1 MILIFKPT
9 NKKTNEQNKSAE
21 LYPRLNINFLKVIV
35 IVLGLAIFSMISII
49 VLKLLRGDLNKNN
62 TVFTNTS
69 EDFHSE
75 YILELPNI
83 KSIKSV
89 ALDNG
94 NILIFTEDNLSSSLI
109 AITKNNKIKIIKLQN
124 SNVVKFNK
132 LK

>member
-1 MILIFKPT
+1 MN
-9 NKKTNEQNKSAE
+9 NKKTNDQNKSAE

-49 VLKLLRGDLNKNN
+49 VLKILRGDLNKNN
-62 TVFTNTS
+62 TEFTNTS
-69 EDFHSE
+69 DDFHSE

-89 ALDNG
+89 ALDNE
-94 NILIFTEDNLSSSLI
+94 NILIFSEDNLSSSLI
-109 AITKNNKIKIIKLQN
+109 TITKNNKIKIIKMQN

>member
-1 MILIFKPT
+1 MN
-9 NKKTNEQNKSAE
+9 NKKTNDQNKSAE

-49 VLKLLRGDLNKNN
+49 VFKILRGDLNKNN
-62 TVFTNTS
+62 TEFTNTS
-69 EDFHSE
+69 DDFHSE

-83 KSIKSV
+83 KSIKSI
-89 ALDNG
+89 ALDNE
-94 NILIFTEDNLSSSLI
+94 NILILSEDNLSSSLI
-109 AITKNNKIKIIKLQN
+109 TITKNNKIKIIKLQN

>member
-1 MILIFKPT
+1 MN
-9 NKKTNEQNKSAE
+9 NKKTNDQNKSTE
-21 LYPRLNINFLKVIV
+21 LYPKLNLNFLKVIV
-35 IVLGLAIFSMISII
+35 IVLGLAIFMMISII
-49 VLKLLRGDLNKNN
+49 ILKILSGDLNKNN
-62 TVFTNTS
+62 TEFTNTS
-69 EDFHSE
+69 DNFHSE

-89 ALDNG
+89 ALDNE

-109 AITKNNKIKIIKLQN
+109 TINKKNKIKIIKLQN

>member
-1 MILIFKPT
+1 MN
-9 NKKTNEQNKSAE
+9 NKKTNDQNKSAE

-35 IVLGLAIFSMISII
+35 IVLGLAIFAMISII
-49 VLKLLRGDLNKNN
+49 VLKILRGDLNKNN
-62 TVFTNTS
+62 TEFTNTS
-69 EDFHSE
+69 DDFHSE

-89 ALDNG
+89 ALDNE
-94 NILIFTEDNLSSSLI
+94 NIQIFTEDNLSSSLI
-109 AITKNNKIKIIKLQN
+109 TITKNNKIKIIKLQN

>member
-1 MILIFKPT
+1 MN
-9 NKKTNEQNKSAE
+9 NKKTNDQNKSAE

-35 IVLGLAIFSMISII
+35 IVLGFAIFAMISII
-49 VLKLLRGDLNKNN
+49 VLKILRGDLNKNN
-62 TVFTNTS
+62 TEFTNTS
-69 EDFHSE
+69 DDFYSE

-83 KSIKSV
+83 KSIKSI
-89 ALDNG
+89 ALDNE

-109 AITKNNKIKIIKLQN
+109 TITKNNKIKIIKLQN

>member
-1 MILIFKPT
+1 MN
-9 NKKTNEQNKSAE
+9 NKKTNDQNKSAE

-35 IVLGLAIFSMISII
+35 IVLGLATFSKNSII
-49 VLKLLRGDLNKNN
+49 VFKILRGDLNKNN
-62 TVFTNTS
+62 TEFTNTS
-69 EDFHSE
+69 DDFHSE

-89 ALDNG
+89 ALDNE

-109 AITKNNKIKIIKLQN
+109 NITKNNKIKIIKLQN

>member
-1 MILIFKPT
+1 MN
-9 NKKTNEQNKSAE
+9 NKKTNDQNKSAE

-35 IVLGLAIFSMISII
+35 IVLGLAIFAMISII
-49 VLKLLRGDLNKNN
+49 VLKILRGDLNRNN
-62 TVFTNTS
+62 TEFTNNS
-69 EDFHSE
+69 DDFHSE

-83 KSIKSV
+83 KSIKSI
-89 ALDNG
+89 ALDNE

-109 AITKNNKIKIIKLQN
+109 TITKNNKIKIIKLQN

>member
-1 MILIFKPT
+1 MN
-9 NKKTNEQNKSAE
+9 NKKTNDQNKSAE

-49 VLKLLRGDLNKNN
+49 VFKILRGDLNKNN
-62 TVFTNTS
+62 TEFTNTS
-69 EDFHSE
+69 DDFHSE

-83 KSIKSV
+83 KSIKSI
-89 ALDNG
+89 ALDNE
-94 NILIFTEDNLSSSLI
+94 NILIFSEDKLSSSLI
-109 AITKNNKIKIIKLQN
+109 TITKNNKIKIIKLQN

>member
-1 MILIFKPT
+1 MN
-9 NKKTNEQNKSAE
+9 NKKTNDQNKSAE

-35 IVLGLAIFSMISII
+35 IVLGLAIFIMISII
-49 VLKLLRGDLNKNN
+49 VLKILRGDLNKNN
-62 TVFTNTS
+62 TEFTNTS
-69 EDFHSE
+69 DDFHFE

-89 ALDNG
+89 ALDNE

-109 AITKNNKIKIIKLQN
+109 NITKNNKIKIIILQN

>member
-1 MILIFKPT
+1 MN
-9 NKKTNEQNKSAE
+9 NKKINDQNKSAE

-35 IVLGLAIFSMISII
+35 IVLGLAIFAMISII
-49 VLKLLRGDLNKNN
+49 VLKILRGDLNKNN
-62 TVFTNTS
+62 TEFTNTS
-69 EDFHSE
+69 DDFYSE

-83 KSIKSV
+83 KSIKSI
-89 ALDNG
+89 ALDNE

-109 AITKNNKIKIIKLQN
+109 TITKNNKIKIIKLQN

>member
-1 MILIFKPT
+1 MN
-9 NKKTNEQNKSAE
+9 NKKTNDQNKSAE

-35 IVLGLAIFSMISII
+35 IVLGLAIFSMVSII
-49 VLKLLRGDLNKNN
+49 VFKILRGDLNKNN
-62 TVFTNTS
+62 TEFTNTS
-69 EDFHSE
+69 DDFHSE

-89 ALDNG
+89 ALDNE

-109 AITKNNKIKIIKLQN
+109 NITKNNKIKIIKLQN

>member
-1 MILIFKPT
+1 M
-9 NKKTNEQNKSAE
+9 NDKKTNDQNKSAE

-49 VLKLLRGDLNKNN
+49 VFKILRGDLNKNN
-62 TVFTNTS
+62 TEFTNTS
-69 EDFHSE
+69 DDFHSE

-83 KSIKSV
+83 KSIKSI
-89 ALDNG
+89 ALDNE
-94 NILIFTEDNLSSSLI
+94 NILIFSEDNLSSSLI
-109 AITKNNKIKIIKLQN
+109 TITKNNKIKIIKLQN

>member
-1 MILIFKPT
+1 MN
-9 NKKTNEQNKSAE
+9 NKKTNDQNKSAE

-49 VLKLLRGDLNKNN
+49 VFKILRGDLNKNN
-62 TVFTNTS
+62 TEFTNTS
-69 EDFHSE
+69 DDFHSQ

-89 ALDNG
+89 ALDNE

-109 AITKNNKIKIIKLQN
+109 TITKNNKIKIIKLQN
-124 SNVVKFNK
+124 SNVIKFNK

>member
-1 MILIFKPT
+1 MN
-9 NKKTNEQNKSAE
+9 NKKTNDQNKSAE

-35 IVLGLAIFSMISII
+35 IVLGLAIFVMISII
-49 VLKLLRGDLNKNN
+49 VLKILRGDLNKSN
-62 TVFTNTS
+62 TEFTNTS
-69 EDFHSE
+69 DDFHSE

-89 ALDNG
+89 ALDNE

-109 AITKNNKIKIIKLQN
+109 TITKNNKIKIIKLQN

>member
-1 MILIFKPT
+1 MK
-9 NKKTNEQNKSAE
+9 NKKTNDQNKSAE

-49 VLKLLRGDLNKNN
+49 VFKILRGDLNKNN
-62 TVFTNTS
+62 TEFTNTS
-69 EDFHSE
+69 DDFHSE

-83 KSIKSV
+83 KSIKSI
-89 ALDNG
+89 ALDNE
-94 NILIFTEDNLSSSLI
+94 NILIFSEDNLSSSLI
-109 AITKNNKIKIIKLQN
+109 TITKNNKIKIIKLQN

>member
-1 MILIFKPT
+1 MN
-9 NKKTNEQNKSAE
+9 NKKTNDQNKSAE

-35 IVLGLAIFSMISII
+35 IVLGLAIFAMISII
-49 VLKLLRGDLNKNN
+49 VLKILRGDLNKDN

-69 EDFHSE
+69 DDFHSE

-83 KSIKSV
+83 KSIKSI
-89 ALDNG
+89 ALDNE
-94 NILIFTEDNLSSSLI
+94 NILIFSEDNLSSSLI
-109 AITKNNKIKIIKLQN
+109 TITKNNKIKIIKLQN

>member
-1 MILIFKPT
+1 MN
-9 NKKTNEQNKSAE
+9 NKKTNYQNKSAE

-49 VLKLLRGDLNKNN
+49 VFKILRGDLNKNN
-62 TVFTNTS
+62 TEFTNTS
-69 EDFHSE
+69 DDFHSE

-83 KSIKSV
+83 KSIKSI
-89 ALDNG
+89 ALDNE
-94 NILIFTEDNLSSSLI
+94 NILIFLEDNLSSSLI
-109 AITKNNKIKIIKLQN
+109 TITKNNKIKIIKLQN

>member
-1 MILIFKPT
+1 MN
-9 NKKTNEQNKSAE
+9 NKKTNDQNKSAE

-49 VLKLLRGDLNKNN
+49 VFKILRGDLNKNN
-62 TVFTNTS
+62 TEFTNTS
-69 EDFHSE
+69 DDFHSE

-83 KSIKSV
+83 KSIKSI
-89 ALDNG
+89 ALDNE

-109 AITKNNKIKIIKLQN
+109 NITKNNKIKIIKLQN
-124 SNVVKFNK
+124 SNVVNFNI

>member
-1 MILIFKPT
+1 MN
-9 NKKTNEQNKSAE
+9 NKKTNDQNKSAE

-49 VLKLLRGDLNKNN
+49 VFKILRGDLNKNN
-62 TVFTNTS
+62 TEFTNPS
-69 EDFHSE
+69 DDFHSE

-83 KSIKSV
+83 KSIKSI
-89 ALDNG
+89 ALDNE
-94 NILIFTEDNLSSSLI
+94 NILIFSEDNLSSSLI
-109 AITKNNKIKIIKLQN
+109 TITKNNKIKIIKLQN

>member
-1 MILIFKPT
+1 MN
-9 NKKTNEQNKSAE
+9 NKKTNDQNKSAE

-35 IVLGLAIFSMISII
+35 IVLGLAIFLMISII
-49 VLKLLRGDLNKNN
+49 VFKILRGDLNKNN
-62 TVFTNTS
+62 TEFTNTS
-69 EDFHSE
+69 DDFHSE

-89 ALDNG
+89 ALDNE
-94 NILIFTEDNLSSSLI
+94 NILIFSEDNLSSSLI
-109 AITKNNKIKIIKLQN
+109 TITKNNKIKIIKLQN